1 MYFHGLSLNGKR
13 TTMRELL
20 PKCKKGDKVS
30 CAISD
35 PRFLGIFHEIES
47 RGALLFPPLVAQS
60 LSLSKIHQAL
70 HYVDYMVPN
79 TEVLLR
85 KFHLQKVLRKY
96 AELNIL
102 KSVVK
107 EDRGSMGLGNHPCWS
122 LNELARTMTHLA
134 KLPAVVQPMLENF
147 REFRL
152 LIFGETIVAKEKIN
166 SDKIF
171 WKNRIYGGVTK
182 RITPS
187 KQMVDFG
194 KEMMKL
200 GNFPWAYIDL
210 LVADDNVFLSEI
222 TLSGS
227 NAGLKEYDLNGL
239 KRKMTQAWLVG
250 DQTMEKTT

>member
-1 MYFHGLSLNGKR
+1 MYFHSLSLNGSR
-13 TTMRELL
+13 TTIRELL
-20 PKCKKGDKVS
+20 AKCKKGDKVS
-30 CAISD
+30 CTVSH
-35 PRFLGIFHEIES
+35 PGFLGIFHEIES
-47 RGALLFPPLVAQS
+47 RGALLFPPLIAQS

-70 HYVDYMVPN
+70 LYVDHMVPD
-79 TEVLLR
+79 TEVVFK
-85 KFHLQKVLRKY
+85 KFHLQRVLRKY
-96 AELNIL
+96 AKENIL

-122 LNELARTMTHLA
+122 LNELARTITHVT
-134 KLPAVVQPMLENF
+134 KPPAVVQPMLENF

-171 WKNRIYGGVTK
+171 WKNRIYGGITK

-187 KQMVDFG
+187 KQMVAFG

-200 GNFPWAYIDL
+200 GKFPWAYIDL
-210 LVADDNVFLSEI
+210 LVANDDIFLSEV

-227 NAGLKEYDLNGL
+227 NAGLKEYNLNRL
-239 KRKMTQAWLVG
+239 KRNMTEEWLAR
-250 DQTMEKTT
+250 D